1 MRGGNRIGLGSSK
14 AFSLLLCFYLHT
26 LNYSYANLPDNAID
40 EDHKNKFGDCG
51 LMKKVSVS
59 SRISNAEESKEI
71 YPWVIRIYREYREA
85 KGKPLEIITNCMGN
99 IITEQLNIYY

>member
-26 LNYSYANLPDNAID
+26 LNYSYAILPDDAID
-40 EDHKNKFGDCG
+40 KAHKEKSSDCG
-51 LMKKVSVS
+51 KMTKVSVS

-71 YPWVIRIYREYREA
+71 YPWVIRIYRYYREA
-85 KGKPLEIITNCMGN
+85 KGKPLEFITNCMGN